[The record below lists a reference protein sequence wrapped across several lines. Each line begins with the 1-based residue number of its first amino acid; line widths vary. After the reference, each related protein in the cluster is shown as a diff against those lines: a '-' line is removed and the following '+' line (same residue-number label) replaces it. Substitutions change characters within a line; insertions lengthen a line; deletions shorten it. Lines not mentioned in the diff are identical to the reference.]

1 MQRDLIGQLV
11 RFLKH
16 IYNNILCIIYF
27 PDRSWSVSIDF
38 CLYLMSYIST
48 ICVVQWSTCS
58 APSLVGMFVAEVTS
72 HEINSVLAN
81 QEIKVIIT
89 VVHTQCM
96 HMDITSLSVPKPIV
110 TKYKSDF
117 FALV

>member
-38 CLYLMSYIST
+38 CLYFMSYIST
-48 ICVVQWSTCS
+48 ICVVEWSTCS
-58 APSLVGMFVAEVTS
+58 
-72 HEINSVLAN
+72 INVHHINVIFIVL
-81 QEIKVIIT
+81 IIFCT
-89 VVHTQCM
+89 NLNK
-96 HMDITSLSVPKPIV
+96 MDIE
-110 TKYKSDF
+110 
-117 FALV
+117 